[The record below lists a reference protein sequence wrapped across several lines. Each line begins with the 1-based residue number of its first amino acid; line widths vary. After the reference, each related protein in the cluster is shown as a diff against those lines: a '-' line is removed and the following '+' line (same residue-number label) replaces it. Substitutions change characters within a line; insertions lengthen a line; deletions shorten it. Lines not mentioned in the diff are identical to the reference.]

1 MATIDA
7 SFERAYTQHLSAV
20 SGFLYRRVEQRFVE
34 DLAADVFAIAW
45 RRRASVAPGEELPW
59 LYRIAANVVSNHRR
73 KQATGNALIA
83 ALRPADS
90 APSAE
95 DLVIADATLAS
106 AWRQLRPAEREV
118 PFCIQGFWSEEALPA
133 LSLNKC
139 PHAPHC
145 LLCRFRTD
153 TNPLN
158 SFFVLFE
165 EPLYAPERIADLDT
179 VDAANELEKRP
190 SLVGKVR
197 MYDAKRCAY
206 RTKSL
211 YQRYL
216 ARVDAR
222 RPVVEYPFKGLC
234 LLE

>member
-118 PFCIQGFWSEEALPA
+118 LTLALVEDLSAAELAVA
-133 LSLNKC
+133 LGASVNAVTIRLHRARGKL
-139 PHAPHC
+139 AG
-145 LLCRFRTD
+145 LL
-153 TNPLN
+153 
-158 SFFVLFE
+158 
-165 EPLYAPERIADLDT
+165 
-179 VDAANELEKRP
+179 AA
-190 SLVGKVR
+190 G
-197 MYDAKRCAY
+197 
-206 RTKSL
+206 
-211 YQRYL
+211 
-216 ARVDAR
+216 
-222 RPVVEYPFKGLC
+222 
-234 LLE
+234 